1 MKSEPG
7 DIWPAM
13 AAWVTWGYGSV
24 GSYGFNNPTVRTR
37 WHEGLRHSDF
47 LTPDFC
53 KKYWVPFLRDG
64 TIIKGSDKPSRLP
77 WTIRAIAKIP
87 LRGIVLLLFLGLL
100 GLGVWY
106 ILYGRAITI
115 DLQAF
120 DGPAKFSVPTHY
132 NTTMQSVLNR
142 VYNKIIESDATVG
155 AHKYQKDWILV
166 DANRRPITNIGTEY
180 ELECR
185 RVNSDNRLVT
195 EIVAPGSK
203 LTALSCVPGHDGQSI
218 RCPPIDCSR

>member
-1 MKSEPG
+1 V
-7 DIWPAM
+7 DYTRNNDNT
-13 AAWVTWGYGSV
+13 AA
-24 GSYGFNNPTVRTR
+24 
-37 WHEGLRHSDF
+37 
-47 LTPDFC
+47 
-53 KKYWVPFLRDG
+53 RDC
-64 TIIKGSDKPSRLP
+64 
-77 WTIRAIAKIP
+77 A
-87 LRGIVLLLFLGLL
+87 VLFLALL

-106 ILYGRAITI
+106 ILYGRAITF

-120 DGPAKFSVPTHY
+120 GGPAKFSVPTHY

-166 DANRRPITNIGTEY
+166 DANGRPITNIGTEY

-185 RVNSDNRLVT
+185 RVNSDNRLAT

-203 LTALSCVPGHDGQSI
+203 LTALSCVPAHGQSTT
-218 RCPPIDCSR
+218 CPPIDCKKRTGELP

>member
-37 WHEGLRHSDF
+37 WHEGFRHSDF

-77 WTIRAIAKIP
+77 WTIRAITKIP

-106 ILYGRAITI
+106 ILYGRSITI

-120 DGPAKFSVPTHY
+120 DA
-132 NTTMQSVLNR
+132 
-142 VYNKIIESDATVG
+142 
-155 AHKYQKDWILV
+155 YQKDWILV

>member
-1 MKSEPG
+1 
-7 DIWPAM
+7 
-13 AAWVTWGYGSV
+13 
-24 GSYGFNNPTVRTR
+24 
-37 WHEGLRHSDF
+37 

-77 WTIRAIAKIP
+77 WTIRAITKIP

-132 NTTMQSVLNR
+132 NTTMQGVLNR